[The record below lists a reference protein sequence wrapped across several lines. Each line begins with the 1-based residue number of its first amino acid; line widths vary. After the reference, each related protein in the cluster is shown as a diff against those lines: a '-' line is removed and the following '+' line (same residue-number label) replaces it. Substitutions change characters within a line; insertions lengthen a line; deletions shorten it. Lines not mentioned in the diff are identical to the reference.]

1 VTNLEVSTTGG
12 VSMTAKRTGCFPGKP
27 RTYTVPETVTVCAD
41 GDMRCIHYQTKR
53 REKVVD
59 HAFSL
64 SVEMCDKF
72 NVMRK

>member
-1 VTNLEVSTTGG
+1 
-12 VSMTAKRTGCFPGKP
+12 
-27 RTYTVPETVTVCAD
+27 VPETVTVCAD